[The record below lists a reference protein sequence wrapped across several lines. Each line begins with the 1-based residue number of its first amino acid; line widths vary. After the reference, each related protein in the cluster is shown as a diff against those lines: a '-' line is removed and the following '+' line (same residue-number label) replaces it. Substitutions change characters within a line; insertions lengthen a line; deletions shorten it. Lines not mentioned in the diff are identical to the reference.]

1 LATFA
6 LFFAGAALLLAGI
19 LLYGLIDYSVLERR
33 REIGIRMAIAAQAG
47 GIALRIAWD
56 ALTMV
61 AAGAAAGLLLGMGC
75 VRYVETLLYDVKA
88 TEPALPLIPPLTIL
102 AAAILA
108 ALPAVIRAVRTDPAA
123 MLRSE

>member
-1 LATFA
+1 
-6 LFFAGAALLLAGI
+6 
-19 LLYGLIDYSVLERR
+19 
-33 REIGIRMAIAAQAG
+33 
-47 GIALRIAWD
+47 
-56 ALTMV
+56 MV